1 MGFGS
6 KWLVI
11 GEMEESLRYFLNTKG
26 TKEMHKT
33 DFRLVGSRAFREPQC
48 DTSATV
54 TIKMLQKQDFGS
66 QNRCLREPQATVLTM
81 RASFLVAEALEATR
95 KDALEA
101 TDNTEQ

>member
-1 MGFGS
+1 MVVGS

-33 DFRLVGSRAFREPQC
+33 DFRLVASRAFREPQC

-54 TIKMLQKQDFGS
+54 TIKNFS
-66 QNRCLREPQATVLTM
+66 NRYYNNVTKTGFREPEPMPSRT
-81 RASFLVAEALEATR
+81 SG
-95 KDALEA
+95 
-101 TDNTEQ
+101 NGS